1 MYLLSFLFTT
11 MREPSLFE
19 LIAQGQI
26 PSTKIREDDEFM
38 AILDI
43 FPNCKGQTLVIPK
56 QRYDSDISLMPDD
69 VYQRY
74 MQATKHVMTIL
85 KKWLGVKRVGMIIE
99 WMWVHHVH
107 IKLYPMHWLSDEW
120 KAMRPEEKVRF
131 DQYEWYLITKIWEQ
145 QTLEKLVAIA
155 HEIATNQ

>member
-1 MYLLSFLFTT
+1 

-19 LIAQGQI
+19 LIAQWKI
-26 PSTKIREDDEFM
+26 PSVKIREDDEFM

-43 FPNCKGQTLVIPK
+43 FPNCKWQTLVIPK

-69 VYQRY
+69 IYQRY
-74 MQATKHVMTIL
+74 MQAAKHVMDML
-85 KKWLGVKRVGMIIE
+85 KKWLGVKRVGMIVE

-107 IKLYPMHWLSDEW
+107 IKLYPMHGLSDEW

-131 DQYEWYLITKIWEQ
+131 DTYEWYLITKIGEQ
-145 QTLEKLVAIA
+145 KNSEELQTIA
-155 HEIATNQ
+155 DEIRSHQ